1 MEEGAESEMEAE
13 QGEEEMIEEPIEPH
27 NAYMTGQHGE
37 FVNEPDLHTYPIQN
51 SGEVPEDQEE

>member
-1 MEEGAESEMEAE
+1 MEAE